1 MSTPVE
7 IDTRLAELHGQYVA
21 HRSEA
26 ARLRSHAAQTIEWS
40 PNNTDLAEKLLDKAD
55 AAEAQ
60 AAQVAAE
67 MAPLEAQY
75 TGWTRA
81 FVVPEGHV
89 HSSMRCSTCRPT
101 TEFGWVTELSGATE
115 AEIIEAA
122 GSRACTVCYPN
133 APVDAPAGRIFH
145 ATEQAAE
152 QARQER
158 AAKKAAADAKKA
170 ANAFGP
176 YRTAGKWGE
185 KLDTVYKAKAFLTDG
200 CEWGWD
206 HPSYSSEDRDAVAGL
221 LAAKLGTT
229 PEEQLEAAQKRAAN
243 RG

>member
-7 IDTRLAELHGQYVA
+7 IDTKLAEVYGRRFTLVMRRVHLLESAKHAYTDRRRDELKAQA
-21 HRSEA
+21 EA
-26 ARLRSHAAQTIEWS
+26 LLPEI
-40 PNNTDLAEKLLDKAD
+40 EKLD
-55 AAEAQ
+55 AELR
-60 AAQVAAE
+60 
-67 MAPLEAQY
+67 PLEAQY

-89 HSSMRCSTCRPT
+89 HRSMNCSTCYPT
-101 TEFGWVTELSGATE
+101 TAFGWVTDMSGSTE

-145 ATEQAAE
+145 ATEVAAQAARE
-152 QARQER
+152 ER

-176 YRTAGKWGE
+176 YLTTGRDRLET
-185 KLDTVYKAKAFLTDG
+185 LHQAKAFLTDG
-200 CEWGWD
+200 AEWSWN
-206 HPSYSSEDRDAVAGL
+206 HPSYSLEDRDAVAGL
-221 LAAKLGTT
+221 LATKLGTT
-229 PEEQLEAAQKRAAN
+229 PEKELEAAAKRAAN
-243 RG
+243 RS